1 MKLSELISNL
11 DLHEGES
18 VRHNC
23 PECGGRNTFTAT
35 RKQGNIVWN
44 CYKASC
50 DCSGA
55 KRKGYSMD
63 MIVSKLRQKQIKE
76 TSSCP
81 SFQIPDHFLD
91 VLYVEHEEYLRSI
104 HASNAETMLDIRENR
119 VVFLIRDPDS
129 GELQGAIGRAM
140 NKKKLPKWKRYDRN
154 PDLLFFSGHGTTGV
168 LVEDVASACA
178 VGNAGYT
185 GIALL
190 GTSLHDNHVH
200 RLLRFQHIIVALDK
214 DASNKSI
221 KIKKRLDD
229 YTNTSVVL
237 LPDDLKYFP
246 PSDIQVILS

>member
-1 MKLSELISNL
+1 MTVTKLISDLEL
-11 DLHEGES
+11 DEGQS
-18 VRHNC
+18 VRQNC

-35 RKQGNIVWN
+35 RKQGNIIWN

-50 DCSGA
+50 DCSGTM
-55 KRKGYSMD
+55 RKNYSID
-63 MIVSKLRQKQIKE
+63 TIVSKMRQKQVKK
-76 TSSCP
+76 TVAYP

-91 VLYVEHEEYLRSI
+91 VLYTEHKEYLRSI
-104 HASNAETMLDIRENR
+104 HATNAETMLDIQENR
-119 VVFLIRDPDS
+119 VVFLIRDPDT
-129 GELQGAIGRAM
+129 GQLQGAIGRAM
-140 NKKKLPKWKRYDRN
+140 NKRKLPKWKRYDRN
-154 PDLLFFSGHGTTGV
+154 SDLLFFSGSSTTGV

-190 GTSLHDNHVH
+190 GTSLHDNHIY
-200 RLLRFQHIIVALDK
+200 RLLRFQHLIVALDK
-214 DASNKSI
+214 DASNKAI

-229 YTNTSVVL
+229 YRNTSVVL

>member
-1 MKLSELISNL
+1 MNVTDIIDNLELS
-11 DLHEGES
+11 EGES
-18 VRHNC
+18 VRQNC

-35 RKQGNIVWN
+35 RKQGNIIWN

-50 DCSGA
+50 DCSGTM
-55 KRKGYSMD
+55 RKNYSMD
-63 MIVSKLRQKQIKE
+63 TIVSKMRQKQVKK
-76 TSSCP
+76 TVAYP

-91 VLYVEHEEYLRSI
+91 VLYTEHEEYLRSI
-104 HASNAETMLDIRENR
+104 HASNAETMLDIKENR
-119 VVFLIRDPDS
+119 VVFLIRDPETY
-129 GELQGAIGRAM
+129 ELVGAIGRAM
-140 NKKKLPKWKRYDRN
+140 NKHKLPKWKRYDRN
-154 PDLLFFSGHGTTGV
+154 PDLLYFSGNGTTGV

-190 GTSLHDNHVH
+190 GTSLHDNHIH
-200 RLLRFQHIIVALDK
+200 RLLRFQHLIVALDK
-214 DASNKSI
+214 DASNKAI

-229 YTNTSVVL
+229 YRNTSVVL

>member
-1 MKLSELISNL
+1 MNVTDIIDNLELS
-11 DLHEGES
+11 EGES
-18 VRHNC
+18 VRQNC

-35 RKQGNIVWN
+35 RKQGNIIWN

-50 DCSGA
+50 DCSGTM
-55 KRKGYSMD
+55 RKNYSMD
-63 MIVSKLRQKQIKE
+63 TIVSKMRQKQVKKKVAY
-76 TSSCP
+76 P

-91 VLYVEHEEYLRSI
+91 VLYTEHEEYLRSI
-104 HASNAETMLDIRENR
+104 HASNAETMLDIKENR
-119 VVFLIRDPDS
+119 VVFLIRDPETY
-129 GELQGAIGRAM
+129 ELVGAIGRAM
-140 NKKKLPKWKRYDRN
+140 NKHKLPKWKRYDRN
-154 PDLLFFSGHGTTGV
+154 SDLLYFSGTGTTGV

-190 GTSLHDNHVH
+190 GTSLHDNHIH
-200 RLLRFQHIIVALDK
+200 RLLRFQHLIVALDK
-214 DASNKSI
+214 DASNKAI

-229 YTNTSVVL
+229 YRNTSVVL

>member
-1 MKLSELISNL
+1 MNVTDIIDNLELS
-11 DLHEGES
+11 EGES
-18 VRHNC
+18 VRQNC

-35 RKQGNIVWN
+35 RKQGNIIWN

-50 DCSGA
+50 DCSGTM
-55 KRKGYSMD
+55 RKNYSMD
-63 MIVSKLRQKQIKE
+63 TIVSKMRQKQVKK
-76 TSSCP
+76 TVAYP

-91 VLYVEHEEYLRSI
+91 VLYTEHEEYLRSI
-104 HASNAETMLDIRENR
+104 HASNAETMLDIKENR
-119 VVFLIRDPDS
+119 VVFLIRDPETY
-129 GELQGAIGRAM
+129 ELVGAIGRAM
-140 NKKKLPKWKRYDRN
+140 NKHKLPKWKRYDRN
-154 PDLLFFSGHGTTGV
+154 SDLLYFSGTGTTGV

-190 GTSLHDNHVH
+190 GTSLHDNHIH
-200 RLLRFQHIIVALDK
+200 RLLRFQHLIVALDK
-214 DASNKSI
+214 DASNKAI

-229 YTNTSVVL
+229 YRNTSVVL